1 MLVLNPDAARVVGAK
16 IAAHQMHFV
25 VTNFCGEVISHLSYR
40 SGSIASRLASSAISS
55 RMACAAAWSMRALAS
70 TRSIPSASAF
80 PGVIEHRTGLVR
92 SSPILSE
99 PDVDFANE
107 MSQRLNVATIVESDS
122 HAITLGHHW
131 FGKGRD
137 LDDMVLVSLE
147 QTLGLGVLKWRA
159 ALPGAGGS
167 ATISAI

>member
-16 IAAHQMHFV
+16 IAAHQMNFV
-25 VTNFCGEVISHLSYR
+25 VTDFCGEVISHLSLPIR
-40 SGSIASRLASSAISS
+40 VNRQPVGVISDLIEDGVRRCVVDADLS
-55 RMACAAAWSMRALAS
+55 LDDIDTVC
-70 TRSIPSASAF
+70 IGF

-92 SSPILSE
+92 SSPILTE
-99 PDVDFANE
+99 PDVDFARE

-137 LDDMVLVSLE
+137 LDDMVLVSVE
-147 QTLGLGVLKWRA
+147 QTLGLGVLNGGQLFRA
-159 ALPGAGGS
+159 PAA
-167 ATISAI
+167 